1 MTGFEIFLC
10 VTWVA
15 FCAAAIVYMHH
26 IVKVSGRDRPRDPE
40 RVRRLVASAPY
51 EILEDIL
58 DDDGTQSPK

>member
-26 IVKVSGRDRPRDPE
+26 IVRNVSTTLRQQLLDFKLDFL
-40 RVRRLVASAPY
+40 RLSLV
-51 EILEDIL
+51 
-58 DDDGTQSPK
+58 G